1 MAVMIENPALDTWWL
16 SFPADAQAPIGIGV
30 TARSLDDACQ
40 LAARCAFGPWL
51 AQAVEVRALRGVRI
65 ADLDAAHVVPNCAPM
80 QFRGVWYPPENLG
93 TADGVVEYVRLSGST
108 G

>member
-1 MAVMIENPALDTWWL
+1 MTSMIENPALDTWWL

-65 ADLDAAHVVPNCAPM
+65 ADLDAAHVVPKARRCSSEACGTRRRISDP
-80 QFRGVWYPPENLG
+80 QTVWSNMC
-93 TADGVVEYVRLSGST
+93 V
-108 G
+108 